1 MSLSGFTNYIRRHLV
16 ALAVASASVLMPF
29 LPEHESYAQLQINS
43 PSSSGIVIPSPSDFA
58 NEVLNQS
65 WEMRSISDTANYVA
79 AADYQGTT
87 FNFSGGVLNIAGPS
101 SYFYLLSPGFCPS
114 NPIGR
119 TGIFYPIDTT
129 KYRYLLVR
137 MYSERPS
144 TLRVLVNFSC
154 NYFENYWVTE
164 TIPTFA
170 QWKTYVIDLQT
181 VAKSSVV
188 GTAPD
193 WGSANA
199 TGLRIDPATDGS
211 STLIDW
217 VRLVGDAPAESHE
230 VDYSFSPIGSARYSI
245 FLDDNQDMTDGVIKE
260 LVTDRASTEPVS
272 INGHHLHPGAY
283 YVGGIEAHD
292 FASLHLDPW
301 DMSNSNDAIIP
312 AGMSASF
319 TGGALSGTAAPG
331 LNYFLLNNFNTTF
344 AASTFRFLQFK
355 MGTST
360 TAAVAV
366 IFYNHLNQ
374 VAGTK
379 YITVTPGMNT
389 YQLDMNTVPGWS
401 GSISRIQFGFDAGIS
416 FNVDEI
422 AIRTDGFGPPE
433 PEPTT
438 RWAPA
443 PIEVNHPP
451 TLTILQPDELGGEDF
466 ASSVL
471 QDPWNM
477 DTLTDIGFK
486 ANQQNARF
494 LLNNNVNSQQGDYYE
509 ATSINNDFD
518 PYQLS
523 LNTTDSAKMADTSRY
538 KNLTFRI
545 LIARPQDINLGS
557 VFRLV
562 WHSDQ
567 EPQDRYFNSDDII
580 SFDGWNTY
588 AMDMTKVKLEVEQH
602 PPGSY
607 PANPWYGK
615 INILRVD
622 SHEFSTPTAFYY
634 DWIRLTADDEAN
646 QKFAFTFDVS
656 DLDHPLSQVSVSFYL
671 NSVKSTV
678 GGTLLGTVSGDS
690 ARTLV
695 WDASSTPDGSYY
707 VFAEVND
714 GINSYRRLA
723 SGRLVIDKARA
734 ADTLAPLFEVENP
747 VDGATVYDTLN
758 VAGYALD
765 NLQLATIE
773 ARVDGQLIGSFG
785 NGLFN
790 PAARSLAPKFAESSN
805 AGFFS
810 TLSLAGVS
818 TGSRTLELKAI
829 DTAGNHTTRS
839 ISVVKAPGTDPNP
852 YPTPTPAQEDP
863 ISVPVGPEP
872 TPPPTLRLSATLNS
886 KGTLSARV
894 TGGESC
900 SSIQLIGAVNL
911 ADAREFKGTA
921 LVVKDKP
928 AATTVTFK
936 ASRLRGVTKRG
947 SKIFVAAACSGTVRS
962 SSRTLNIHAPTP
974 RQKRTPSGWLTYLR
988 SRIK

>member
-1 MSLSGFTNYIRRHLV
+1 MRLSSFVNYITRYSSV
-16 ALAVASASVLMPF
+16 VAVAVAAVLVPIF
-29 LPEHESYAQLQINS
+29 PGYETHAQLQINS
-43 PSSSGIVIPSPSDFA
+43 PSASGIVVPSPSDFA
-58 NEVLNQS
+58 TEVLNQS

-79 AADYQGTT
+79 AADYQGSI
-87 FNFSGGVLNIAGPS
+87 FNFSDGLLNIAGPS

-154 NYFENYWVTE
+154 NYFENYWVTA
-164 TIPTFA
+164 TVPTFA

-181 VAKSSVV
+181 ISKSSVV
-188 GTAPD
+188 GTAPN

-199 TGLRIDPATDGS
+199 TGLRIDPATDGA
-211 STLIDW
+211 STLVDW
-217 VRLVGDAPAESHE
+217 VRLVGAPPDESHE
-230 VDYSFSPIGSARYSI
+230 LDYSFSPVGSARYSI
-245 FLDDNQDMTDGVIKE
+245 FLDDNQNMTDGVIKE

-272 INGHHLHPGAY
+272 INGHHLRPGAY

-301 DMSNSNDAIIP
+301 DMSNSNDAILP
-312 AGMSASF
+312 AGMTANFS
-319 TGGALSGTAAPG
+319 GGILSGTASPG
-331 LNYFLLNNFNTTF
+331 LNYFLLNNFNTNF
-344 AASTFRFLQFK
+344 EASTFRFLQFK
-355 MGTST
+355 MGTSSI
-360 TAAVAV
+360 AAVAV
-366 IFYNHLNQ
+366 IFYNNLSQ
-374 VAGTK
+374 VVGTK

-389 YQLDMNTVPGWS
+389 YQLDMNTVSGWS
-401 GSISRIQFGFDAGIS
+401 GTISRIQFGFDPGIS

-433 PEPTT
+433 PTPTT

-466 ASSVL
+466 ASTVL

-477 DTLTDIGFK
+477 DTLSDIGFK

-494 LLNNNVNSQQGDYYE
+494 LLNNNVSLQQGDYYE

-523 LNTTDSAKMADTSRY
+523 LNTTDSVKMADTSRY
-538 KNLTFRI
+538 KNLTFRV
-545 LIARPQDINLGS
+545 LIDRPQDINLGS

-588 AMDMTKVKLEVEQH
+588 AMDMTKVKLEVEEH

-607 PANPWYGK
+607 PSNPWYGRV
-615 INILRVD
+615 NLLRVD
-622 SHEFSTPTAFYY
+622 PHEFSTPTAFYY

-646 QKFAFTFDVS
+646 EKFAFTFEVS
-656 DLDHPLSQVSVSFYL
+656 DLDTPLSQLLVSFYL
-671 NSVKSTV
+671 NNTQSTV

-695 WDASSTPDGSYY
+695 WDASATPDGTYY
-707 VFAEVND
+707 VFAEVSD

-723 SGRLVIDKARA
+723 TGRLVVDKARA
-734 ADTLAPLFEVENP
+734 ADTLAPIFEVANP
-747 VDGATVYDTLN
+747 VAGATVYDTLN

-785 NGLFN
+785 TGLFN
-790 PAARSLAPKFAESSN
+790 PAARNLAPKFAESSN

-810 TLSLAGVS
+810 TLSLSGVS
-818 TGSRTLELKAI
+818 AGARTLELKAI
-829 DTAGNHTTRS
+829 DTAGNHTFRS
-839 ISVVKAPGTDPNP
+839 ISVFKAPGTDPNP
-852 YPTPTPAQEDP
+852 YPTPTPVQEDA

-872 TPPPTLRLSATLNS
+872 TPPPTLRLSATLSS
-886 KGTLSARV
+886 KGALSARV

-900 SSIQLIGAVNL
+900 SSIQLIGATNL
-911 ADAREFKGTA
+911 ADAREFKGSA
-921 LVVKDKP
+921 LAIKDKP
-928 AATTVTFK
+928 AAATITFK
-936 ASRLRGVTKRG
+936 ASRLRGVTKKG

-962 SSRTLNIHAPTP
+962 STRALNIHAPVP
-974 RQKRTPSGWLTYLR
+974 RQRRTSSAWLTYLR
-988 SRIK
+988 SRTK